1 MLTMRPPIS
10 VHFKKTID
18 TVARDMEERIRGNYS
33 LMSSFMRK
41 EELLYLTASS
51 PDIYFEQ
58 GGGTNILNEIS
69 SQNNQE
75 FRLEVINNLVN
86 RILVSNTE
94 NFTYHDSVYISSVLR
109 KIGIT
114 DVNQFMKQIS
124 NMQTERKDTHKL
136 IQLYEENKNYLTRI
150 LDQET
155 AQKTTPESPEVVEN
169 VQKSTYYLHDDIYNR
184 LETNKI
190 YQEIKKYVQGST
202 WNENMVTSLEMN
214 IAEQAALTQTFQLH
228 NLRNEVLHKEEPL
241 HYYHTNVYET
251 IDENES
257 EEVLSAKVSSA
268 ILTNLIDQLYFL
280 RLEKITENKHSWFSI
295 ARSLFETADNT
306 WKRYE
311 WNHTDGNVYAEISQQ
326 NIEYLS
332 EQKQEE
338 IQILSEI
345 ENQYKTWN
353 QQWNQRNTAYE
364 SAYLNENRFLT
375 ERVQN
380 VTYGDSVS
388 IENPELELQ
397 YLISQIN
404 EDNEANLGERT
415 AEQIR
420 EQIRI
425 TNERNQENI
434 RKIQELRM
442 QAGQQPNL
450 TELEQMFIN
459 ENQFLMQ
466 NSEHITNRDSVSIEQ
481 EQLNLQYLISQI
493 NAENQV
499 NGKELT
505 VEEINEQLRVI
516 NERNLENYKKLQEI
530 RTKQEQQPK
539 LVDIKVD
546 KKLAK
551 KNSLRALEEPE
562 NIIREM
568 FRSESNQIIQ
578 QNNMTEVIQQQEFF
592 EKELQNVV
600 EYLPQAEPLVP
611 AEEDN
616 VRGQILKEEL
626 ITNVVTEVNHR
637 TENFLK
643 ENSHIAEAIKNLETV
658 VQKQRTE
665 QILNALKQNV
675 TTVLPEMVKETR
687 HLDIQNTRE
696 LLSEE
701 LVHVITEKEK
711 ETGLVTEHILENVTL
726 QHPKRST
733 SEHSSEE
740 APSPEKI
747 YENNRMEL
755 RNRTEVLKEEMVH
768 VIAEKE
774 QEITS
779 AKLEQI
785 RKDITLQRPKT
796 GTKEEYFRTVSLV
809 HKEEEKLINE
819 ELLQNIRMQTQQTV
833 REQTVEHRSINENKV
848 IETNVQ
854 QTTQQITAQQMAN
867 MEAMVQQNVQ
877 KQIGQLSDKI
887 YGKLEKKLQTERKR
901 RGY

>member
-1 MLTMRPPIS
+1 
-10 VHFKKTID
+10 
-18 TVARDMEERIRGNYS
+18 
-33 LMSSFMRK
+33 
-41 EELLYLTASS
+41 
-51 PDIYFEQ
+51 
-58 GGGTNILNEIS
+58 
-69 SQNNQE
+69 
-75 FRLEVINNLVN
+75 
-86 RILVSNTE
+86 
-94 NFTYHDSVYISSVLR
+94 
-109 KIGIT
+109 
-114 DVNQFMKQIS
+114 MKQIS

-136 IQLYEENKNYLTRI
+136 IQLYEENKNYLTSI

-155 AQKTTPESPEVVEN
+155 APKTTPESPEVVEN

-190 YQEIKKYVQGST
+190 YQEIKNYVQGST

-241 HYYHTNVYET
+241 HYYHTNVYEA

-257 EEVLSAKVSSA
+257 EEVLPAKVSSA

-280 RLEKITENKHSWFSI
+280 RLEKITENKHSWFSV

-311 WNHTDGNVYAEISQQ
+311 WNHTDGNVYAEISQR

-397 YLISQIN
+397 YLVSQIN
-404 EDNEANLGERT
+404 EDNEANLGELT
-415 AEQIR
+415 TEQIR

-434 RKIQELRM
+434 KKIQELRA
-442 QAGQQPNL
+442 QIGQQPDL
-450 TELEQMFIN
+450 TELEQLFIN
-459 ENQFLMQ
+459 ENQFLIQ
-466 NSEHITNRDSVSIEQ
+466 NSEHITNRDSVSIEK
-481 EQLNLQYLISQI
+481 EQLNLQYLIAQI
-493 NAENQV
+493 NAENQA
-499 NGKELT
+499 NGRELT
-505 VEEINEQLRVI
+505 VEEIQEQLRVI

-696 LLSEE
+696 LLSED

-711 ETGLVTEHILENVTL
+711 ETDIVNTEHVRKEVTLQHPERSVSEDQAETASSPKQINEKNYQEIQNKLDVIRKETRHAITRNEKETDVVNREHILEDVTL

-819 ELLQNIRMQTQQTV
+819 ELLQNIRMHTQQTV
-833 REQTVEHRSINENKV
+833 REQTV
-848 IETNVQ
+848 
-854 QTTQQITAQQMAN
+854 
-867 MEAMVQQNVQ
+867 
-877 KQIGQLSDKI
+877 
-887 YGKLEKKLQTERKR
+887 
-901 RGY
+901 